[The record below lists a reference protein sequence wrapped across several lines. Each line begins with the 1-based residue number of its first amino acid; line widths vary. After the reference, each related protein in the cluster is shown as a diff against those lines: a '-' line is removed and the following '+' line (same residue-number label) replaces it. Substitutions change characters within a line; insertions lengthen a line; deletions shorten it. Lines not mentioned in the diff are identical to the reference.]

1 LLNLT
6 GGDEG
11 VPPYPGSTDEL
22 TGAGL
27 LLPATFAAHLGLKD
41 LIDEHLDLGA
51 KAGRAN
57 VPRVRASIFQ
67 R

>member
-1 LLNLT
+1 MA
-6 GGDEG
+6 D
-11 VPPYPGSTDEL
+11 
-22 TGAGL
+22 AGL
-27 LLPATFAAHLGLKD
+27 LLPATLAAHLGLMD

-57 VPRVRASIFQ
+57 VPRVRKSNFQ